1 MKNINK
7 KELHQIFTN
16 LRNNKEKSFNELY
29 EKYNKLIYAIA
40 FAMLKNKENS
50 EDIVQIVFTKIY
62 GLDAEKLPTSNE
74 ASWLYTLTKN
84 EALNYIRKQKNEV
97 NLEEIENIPY
107 ADNELEKIIDKD
119 AYNRIIK
126 KLSPQEQEIVNLKIL
141 GDMKFKDISKLLNM
155 PIRNCAME
163 VLYCIA

>member
-1 MKNINK
+1 MKKINK
-7 KELHQIFTN
+7 NELHQIFTN

-40 FAMLKNKENS
+40 FAILKNKENS

-62 GLDAEKLPTSNE
+62 GLEVEKLPTSNE

-107 ADNELEKIIDKD
+107 DDNEIQEIIDRD

-126 KLSPQEQEIVNLKIL
+126 KLSPQEKEIVNLKIL
-141 GDMKFKDISKLLNM
+141 GDMKFKDIAKLLDM
-155 PIRNCAME
+155 PIRYCTME
-163 VLYCIA
+163 VLYCIT

>member
-1 MKNINK
+1 MI
-7 KELHQIFTN
+7 
-16 LRNNKEKSFNELY
+16 
-29 EKYNKLIYAIA
+29 
-40 FAMLKNKENS
+40 
-50 EDIVQIVFTKIY
+50 D
-62 GLDAEKLPTSNE
+62 
-74 ASWLYTLTKN
+74 
-84 EALNYIRKQKNEV
+84 
-97 NLEEIENIPY
+97 
-107 ADNELEKIIDKD
+107 EKIIDKD

>member
-1 MKNINK
+1 MKKINK
-7 KELHQIFTN
+7 NELHQIFTN

-40 FAMLKNKENS
+40 FAILKNKENS

-62 GLDAEKLPTSNE
+62 GLEVEKLPTSNE

-97 NLEEIENIPY
+97 NLEEIENILY
-107 ADNELEKIIDKD
+107 DDNEIQEIIDRD

-126 KLSPQEQEIVNLKIL
+126 KLSPQEKEIVNLKIL
-141 GDMKFKDISKLLNM
+141 GDMKFKDIAKLLDM
-155 PIRNCAME
+155 PIRHCAME

>member
-1 MKNINK
+1 MNKINK
-7 KELHQIFTN
+7 NELHQIFTN

-40 FAMLKNKENS
+40 FAILKNKENS

-62 GLDAEKLPTSNE
+62 GLEAEKLPTSNE

-107 ADNELEKIIDKD
+107 DDNEIQEIIDRD

-126 KLSPQEQEIVNLKIL
+126 KLSPQEKEIVNLKIL
-141 GDMKFKDISKLLNM
+141 GDMKFKDIAKLLDM
-155 PIRNCAME
+155 PIRHCAME